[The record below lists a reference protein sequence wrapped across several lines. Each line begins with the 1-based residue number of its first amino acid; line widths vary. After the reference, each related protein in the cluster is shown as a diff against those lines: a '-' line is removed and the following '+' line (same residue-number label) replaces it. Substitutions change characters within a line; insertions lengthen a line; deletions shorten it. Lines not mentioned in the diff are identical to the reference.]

1 MVNDLDVLEIFLNDF
16 FSSQLNVLIGFF
28 PRALTNAINHV
39 FFDKNADLFG
49 QVRAG
54 RQLRYTLADER
65 AFRQVSLTNADHILI
80 EGIASG
86 ALSVAHG
93 TRARRRQP
101 GMIVPVTQLLKR
113 LLRMIS
119 NGLLISSQASPR

>member
-16 FSSQLNVLIGFF
+16 FASQLNVLIGFF
-28 PRALTNAINHV
+28 PRALTNVINHV
-39 FFDKNADLFG
+39 LFDKNAYLFG
-49 QVRAG
+49 QVRTG

-65 AFRQVSLTNADHILI
+65 AFRQVSLTNADDILI
-80 EGIASG
+80 EGIAAG

-93 TRARRRQP
+93 PRARRRQP
-101 GMIVPVTQLLKR
+101 GMIVPLTQLLER

-119 NGLLISSQASPR
+119 NGFLISSQASPR